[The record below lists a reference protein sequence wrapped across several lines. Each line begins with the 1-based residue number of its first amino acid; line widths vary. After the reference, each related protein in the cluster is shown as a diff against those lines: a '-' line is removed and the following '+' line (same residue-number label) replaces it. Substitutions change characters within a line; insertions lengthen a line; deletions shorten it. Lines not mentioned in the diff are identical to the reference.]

1 MTRRILLAGAAALA
15 AGTAIYV
22 YGLIRWERQ
31 VLRDF
36 KKGSRDV

>member
-15 AGTAIYV
+15 AGTAIWAC
-22 YGLIRWERQ
+22 GLVRRQRQ

-36 KKGSRDV
+36 EKGGRNV